1 MPTRLNKYLSLFAG
15 LILCTSVFAEP
26 TRTETFSLLSRSG
39 TYHMDV
45 PLDKAQ
51 RYWLQNKPKL
61 VVGTST
67 ADYPPFDITDSGQD
81 YEGFTADYVGILKK
95 ALNVSIQVQRF
106 ASRDGAIKALEEG
119 RIDLLGTSNGFEA
132 ANQNLLLSTPYA
144 IDQSYW

>member
-81 YEGFTADYVGILKK
+81 YEGFTAD
-95 ALNVSIQVQRF
+95 
-106 ASRDGAIKALEEG
+106 
-119 RIDLLGTSNGFEA
+119 TSVF
-132 ANQNLLLSTPYA
+132 
-144 IDQSYW
+144 